1 MNDAGNTKYTEEPN
15 FIEETPNSI
24 TVINIILDIETQS
37 LQSLSEFESR
47 YSDWFI
53 QSGNTGNSTEEE
65 SKEDLL
71 KWFVINFIRK
81 NKNEGISEEH
91 SILLLEEE
99 LKEGVGGREFDLNF
113 PKKIW
118 SDRSQIEKDYNK
130 NVKENRTL
138 SAQNEKRF
146 KDLDINC
153 LKLQKS
159 FPTLLLKKLRFRFY
173 CDKLSNNYAFSL
185 FNIIDI
191 NKVENSEN
199 SIFKIITVTTANF
212 FKIMD

>member
-81 NKNEGISEEH
+81 NKNEGILKSIH
-91 SILLLEEE
+91 SSSRRRI
-99 LKEGVGGREFDLNF
+99 KGGVGGREFDLNF

-118 SDRSQIEKDYNK
+118 SDRIK
-130 NVKENRTL
+130 
-138 SAQNEKRF
+138 
-146 KDLDINC
+146 
-153 LKLQKS
+153 
-159 FPTLLLKKLRFRFY
+159 
-173 CDKLSNNYAFSL
+173 
-185 FNIIDI
+185 
-191 NKVENSEN
+191 
-199 SIFKIITVTTANF
+199 
-212 FKIMD
+212 

>member
-1 MNDAGNTKYTEEPN
+1 MLLNGKTFKIYDYDTQRTVIERIASVLRTIPKYLWYVNDAGNTKYTEEPN

-130 NVKENRTL
+130 NVKEIEL
-138 SAQNEKRF
+138 
-146 KDLDINC
+146 C
-153 LKLQKS
+153 
-159 FPTLLLKKLRFRFY
+159 LLKMKNAL
-173 CDKLSNNYAFSL
+173 
-185 FNIIDI
+185 
-191 NKVENSEN
+191 
-199 SIFKIITVTTANF
+199 KI
-212 FKIMD
+212 